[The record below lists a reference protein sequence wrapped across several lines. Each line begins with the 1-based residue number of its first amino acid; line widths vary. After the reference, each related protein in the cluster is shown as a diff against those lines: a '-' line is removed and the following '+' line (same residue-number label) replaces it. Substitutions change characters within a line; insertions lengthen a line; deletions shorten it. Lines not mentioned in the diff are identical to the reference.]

1 VVAILSDEA
10 MASLSNA
17 LLELLLTALVW
28 RADGSITTP
37 TAMTATLCGAM
48 A

>member
-17 LLELLLTALVW
+17 LLELLLAALVW
-28 RADGSITTP
+28 RANGSITAA
-37 TAMTATLCGAM
+37 TATTATLCGAM